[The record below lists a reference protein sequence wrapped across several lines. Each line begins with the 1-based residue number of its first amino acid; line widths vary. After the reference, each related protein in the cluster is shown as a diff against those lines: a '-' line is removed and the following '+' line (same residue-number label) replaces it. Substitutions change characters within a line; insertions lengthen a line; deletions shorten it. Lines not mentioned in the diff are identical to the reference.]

1 VRALP
6 LLILAAIALPT
17 AARADE
23 ADRELARQRYA
34 TGKLLF
40 DRGRYADALVEF
52 EAAKDALHKPEFDY
66 NIGICL
72 SHLDLPGKAAEA
84 LERFIT
90 ALPNDPEAPKIRRMI
105 AELRVKA
112 AQKPAAPE
120 PAPEPPTPP
129 PPAPPPAGPSGRT
142 VAAIALGAAGVVA
155 IIAGSITGAM
165 ALSIRDQYHAG
176 CLSGPCDQ
184 ALYDRGFPLAVT
196 TDVLIGVGA
205 VAVVA
210 AAVVFLTRPRTA
222 DAQASRTWMR
232 W

>member
-6 LLILAAIALPT
+6 LLFIAAIALPT
-17 AARADE
+17 AAGADE

-90 ALPNDPEAPKIRRMI
+90 ALPNDPEAPKIRKMI

-112 AQKPAAPE
+112 AQKPPAPE
-120 PAPEPPTPP
+120 PAPEPAPP
-129 PPAPPPAGPSGRT
+129 PAAPPPAGPSGRT
-142 VAAIALGAAGVVA
+142 VAAIALGAGGVVA
-155 IIAGSITGAM
+155 LVVASITGAM

-210 AAVVFLTRPRTA
+210 AAVLFLTRPHGA
-222 DAQASRTWMR
+222 DAQASRNWMR